1 MVKLVKK
8 ELVSEAKQVGKLY
21 HVTTLDSLI
30 QYIIPTDTLSG
41 SGRYKNWMLGGRT
54 DVVSFTRDKRFVVK
68 TNKNEIA
75 RVIYSFEVDGDKL
88 SEKYRILPYNDFA
101 FNSDSGTLDLDT
113 YNEEELE
120 KEEVVVG
127 KIHPFSKYV
136 TGVRFSVSIQ
146 GLGDIIDLVEDYNI
160 KYSLP
165 YLDKFEV
172 KCDPRLVTSKNK
184 RGWIF
189 LSFPSYKD
197 FVDSFVEIQAIL
209 SSPNILKIDISDI
222 KNAFRIFT
230 KGQLNFLLG
239 SVVYGRRLSGI
250 NKERGVYTLVCAGA
264 DYHSIGLKEIS
275 ILGENYIMVL
285 WPFLSYK
292 EKEDYSMEGV
302 DLDMIKDF
310 IPKENLKEPF
320 INNFYDIISEDP
332 EYQVSLLK
340 RIKLSPVEKNKIK
353 KTAQEISDVELND
366 KDINDY
372 NKLIEII
379 SDNGKG
385 VPTPLF
391 NSLVEKHVKDMSLAE
406 FNEWLDKPNTY
417 SKYFPYDIL
426 GMENSESRELCYQLS
441 SLGIIPARE
450 LRDFLIKM
458 KDDYI
463 KTKMK
468 KL

>member
-21 HVTTLDSLI
+21 HVTTLDSLM

-68 TNKNEIA
+68 TNKNGMA
-75 RVIYSFEVDGDKL
+75 PVIYSFEVDGDKL
-88 SEKYRILPYNDFA
+88 SEKYRVLPYNDFA
-101 FNSDSGTLDLDT
+101 FDQDTGKPNLDT
-113 YNEEELE
+113 YEESELE
-120 KEEVVVG
+120 KEEVVIG

-136 TGVRFSVSIQ
+136 TGVRFSISIR
-146 GLGDIIDLVEDYNI
+146 GIGDIIDLVEDYNL
-160 KYSLP
+160 KDSLS
-165 YLDKFEV
+165 YLNKFDV
-172 KCDPRLVTSKNK
+172 QCDPKLVTSEKK
-184 RGWIF
+184 REWIV

-197 FVDSFVEIQAIL
+197 FVDSFIKIYEIITSNNVL
-209 SSPNILKIDISDI
+209 DIDHSKI
-222 KNAFRIFT
+222 KEAFKFFT
-230 KGQLNFLLG
+230 EEQLNFLLDTVAHG
-239 SVVYGRRLSGI
+239 KRLSGT
-250 NKERGVYTLVCAGA
+250 NRERGVYVLVCAGA
-264 DYHSIGLKEIS
+264 DYHSVGLKEFS
-275 ILGENYIMVL
+275 RLDDAYIKVL
-285 WPFLSYK
+285 WCFLTDR

-302 DLDMIKDF
+302 DLDMIKDA

-340 RIKLSPVEKNKIK
+340 RIKLSSMEKNKIK

-391 NSLVEKHVKDMSLAE
+391 KSLVEKHVKDMALAE

-426 GMENSESRELCYQLS
+426 GMENSDGRELCYQLS

-458 KDDYI
+458 KDDYV